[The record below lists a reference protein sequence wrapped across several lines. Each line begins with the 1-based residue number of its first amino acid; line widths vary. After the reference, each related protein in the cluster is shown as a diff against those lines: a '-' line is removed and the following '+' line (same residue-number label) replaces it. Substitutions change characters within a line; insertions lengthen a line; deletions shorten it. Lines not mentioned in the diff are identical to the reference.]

1 MTDRRRFSRILYQA
15 PATLIQ
21 GQRQLATC
29 IQDLSL
35 HGLLLWAVDEPNIN
49 PSEPLDVEFTLP
61 ESDITLTMVAKLVR
75 QNERILHLK
84 IDHID
89 IESIAHLKRMI
100 ELNVGN
106 DELLHRDIEHLA
118 SLGDEKRE

>member
-1 MTDRRRFSRILYQA
+1 MIERRRFSRIIYQA
-15 PATLIQ
+15 PATLTQ
-21 GQRQLATC
+21 GDYQLATC

-35 HGLLLWAVDEPNIN
+35 KGLLLWAVDEP
-49 PSEPLDVEFTLP
+49 ELDKNSIVDVAFTLP
-61 ESDITLTMVAKLVR
+61 DSEITINLSATLIM

-89 IESIAHLKRMI
+89 IESIGHLRRLV

-106 DELLHRDIEHLA
+106 DELLHRELEHLVDLA
-118 SLGDEKRE
+118 DYAE

>member
-1 MTDRRRFSRILYQA
+1 MIERRRFSRIIYQA
-15 PATLIQ
+15 VATLTQ
-21 GQRQLATC
+21 GNYQLTTC

-35 HGLLLWAVDEPNIN
+35 KGLLLWAEDEPQ
-49 PSEPLDVEFTLP
+49 LDTNSIVDVAFTLP
-61 ESDITLTMVAKLVR
+61 GSDITITLSATLIM

-89 IESIAHLKRMI
+89 IESVGHLRRLV

-106 DELLHRDIEHLA
+106 DELLHRELEHLVDLA
-118 SLGDEKRE
+118 DCAD

>member
-1 MTDRRRFSRILYQA
+1 MIERRRFSRIIYQA
-15 PATLIQ
+15 SATLTQ
-21 GQRQLATC
+21 GNYQLTTC

-35 HGLLLWAVDEPNIN
+35 KGLLLWAEDEPQ
-49 PSEPLDVEFTLP
+49 LDTNSIVDVAFTLP
-61 ESDITLTMVAKLVR
+61 GSDITITLSATLIM

-89 IESIAHLKRMI
+89 IESVGHLRRLV

-106 DELLHRDIEHLA
+106 DELLHRELEHLVDLA
-118 SLGDEKRE
+118 DCAD